1 MLLVNRFISFV
12 TGGEYIPD
20 SCIPLYKTAILVP
33 YRNRST
39 QLSIF
44 LSYMHKFLQNQKLH
58 YRIFIITQND
68 NLPFNRAKLLNYG
81 AKVAMQLGI
90 DCLILHDVDLL
101 PLNTGNIYACS
112 KRPRHMSSSIDIFR

>member
-1 MLLVNRFISFV
+1 M
-12 TGGEYIPD
+12 PD
-20 SCIPLYKTAILVP
+20 SCIPLFKTAILVP
-33 YRNRST
+33 YRNRT
-39 QLSIF
+39 DQLSIF

-58 YRIFIITQND
+58 YRIFIVQQND
-68 NLPFNRAKLLNYG
+68 NLPFNRAKLLNHG